1 MTELLEAAQIAQA
14 VLDDLGLPNCLIGGI
29 AVLRWGEP
37 RLTVDADLSVFVG
50 FGGEAKVAEAIL
62 SRLRPRIPDAVAFAA
77 RHRVVLAQ
85 VDTVAIDIALA
96 AFPFERDL
104 IDRATELEFRPGIR
118 LRTCTAEDLLV
129 LKAFANRPRD
139 WQDIEGIVARQNMLD
154 RRLLWPLLDE
164 LAEVRGDQ
172 SISLRVAAL
181 LRDKP

>member
-1 MTELLEAAQIAQA
+1 M
-14 VLDDLGLPNCLIGGI
+14 
-29 AVLRWGEP
+29 
-37 RLTVDADLSVFVG
+37 
-50 FGGEAKVAEAIL
+50 
-62 SRLRPRIPDAVAFAA
+62 
-77 RHRVVLAQ
+77 VLAQ

-104 IDRATELEFRPGIR
+104 IDRATELEFQPGIR

-139 WQDIEGIVARQNMLD
+139 WQDIEGIVARQNRLD

-181 LRDKP
+181 LRDKA